1 MQDINADTGH
11 MGDQYHS
18 QMAAKGYTHQ
28 KKKFEKKK
36 NRKCKKKKIK
46 IKESQEYLCDKTR
59 LE

>member
-36 NRKCKKKKIK
+36 IENVKKKK
-46 IKESQEYLCDKTR
+46 
-59 LE
+59 